1 MLCFSFPPNAF
12 FFLLG
17 KLIWASKIKSSV
29 LGPKSHKSIWAKF
42 FFSIVVQQTTFQLPN
57 LGLWTD
63 TYTRINSPLNQPK
76 HIRINSPKINIS
88 DGLFKGVKREKRARA
103 HAAESFATYPSRLSH
118 TCTCLFSLQ
127 IITEKIEPESLENAE
142 IRFMS
147 SWSFIYLSA
156 CSGTRLIHIYLW
168 FMQIWFMQLILI
180 YMQCSFHGCIH
191 L

>member
-1 MLCFSFPPNAF
+1 MKIWTVWFSDCFSTSHALF
-12 FFLLG
+12 FF
-17 KLIWASKIKSSV
+17 SS
-29 LGPKSHKSIWAKF
+29 KF

-142 IRFMS
+142 IRFLS